1 MTPNTIKHLG
11 AKKNAF
17 DTNPLNGV
25 HSQTYHIKQD
35 PNDDH
40 LFVNQ
45 CILRLCRDKSSID
58 ARKTRAQTNTKWSNC
73 IVLSCTPL
81 CHRTLIIIDWI
92 HINIVIIK
100 HGMHVH
106 IE

>member
-11 AKKNAF
+11 AKKIAF
-17 DTNPLNGV
+17 GMNPLNGA

-40 LFVNQ
+40 IFVNQ

-73 IVLSCTPL
+73 IVLPCTPHTHH
-81 CHRTLIIIDWI
+81 HRLDPHQYRHHQTWNARA
-92 HINIVIIK
+92 HK
-100 HGMHVH
+100 H
-106 IE
+106 